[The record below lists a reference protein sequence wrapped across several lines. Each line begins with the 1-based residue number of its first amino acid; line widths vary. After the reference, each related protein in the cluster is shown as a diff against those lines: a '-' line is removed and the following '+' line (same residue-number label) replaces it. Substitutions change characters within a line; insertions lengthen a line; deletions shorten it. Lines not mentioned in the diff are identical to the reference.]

1 MHNAGELSSPPR
13 KDETESVWNSKLL
26 QSKETRQR
34 IEDNVLS
41 LKNRIKFLQHEEDKL
56 NAKIDATKVS
66 LFSIKNFSRLGLKKS
81 FRLRKMQMLTPA
93 L

>member
-1 MHNAGELSSPPR
+1 MQKTGELSSPIR

-41 LKNRIKFLQHEEDKL
+41 LKNRIKFLQHEEEKL
-56 NAKIDATKVS
+56 TQKIDATKVS
-66 LFSIKNFSRLGLKKS
+66 VF
-81 FRLRKMQMLTPA
+81 
-93 L
+93 